1 MGQDELLAA
10 IRRKGEEQ
18 AAALRAKTEEELAGL
33 RTAADQ
39 RKAALLREHEG
50 RLAAARAQR
59 HRDLVAEAGRQA
71 ALIRLRGEHD
81 LALRMKRRAAA
92 CLGELREEGL
102 LARLAGELPAAAWA
116 TVRVAP
122 VDTVRAADLFPG
134 ATVEADPAITGG
146 LVAATAEGSLT
157 VVNTLE
163 SRLERGWPDLL
174 PRLFAD
180 LRREVP

>member
-18 AAALRAKTEEELAGL
+18 AAALRAQTDEAIAAL
-33 RTAADQ
+33 RAAADE
-39 RKAALLREHEG
+39 RRDALLREHG
-50 RLAAARAQR
+50 VRLAAARAER
-59 HRDLVAEAGRQA
+59 HRDLVAEAGRRA

-102 LARLAGELPAAAWA
+102 LARLAGDLPPAAWA

-122 VDTVRAADLFPG
+122 VDTAMAADLFPG

-146 LVAATAEGSLT
+146 LVAASADGSLT

-163 SRLERGWPDLL
+163 SRLDKGWPDLL